1 MNASRSHR
9 PRTAADL
16 PWNDDRERR
25 VLGGALRSRRRRA
38 ARRRVLEISAI
49 VVAMFFAGRMWVRF
63 PSLPEAIDAM
73 RAKNG
78 ASHGF
83 AGSGGHGGTGSSGF
97 GGSAGTG

>member
-1 MNASRSHR
+1 MNSPHPHRRRS
-9 PRTAADL
+9 AADL
-16 PWNDDRERR
+16 PWSEDRERR
-25 VLGGALRSRRRRA
+25 VLGGALRSWRRRARRRRA
-38 ARRRVLEISAI
+38 LEISAVI
-49 VVAMFFAGRMWVRF
+49 AAMLLAGRMWIRF

-83 AGSGGHGGTGSSGF
+83 AGSGGHGGAGTTGF

>member
-1 MNASRSHR
+1 MNSLRPKR
-9 PRTAADL
+9 PRAAADL
-16 PWNDDRERR
+16 PWSDERERR
-25 VLGGALRSRRRRA
+25 VLVGALGLRRRRA
-38 ARRRVLEISAI
+38 SRRRALEISAVI
-49 VVAMFFAGRMWVRF
+49 AAMLFAGRMWVRF

-83 AGSGGHGGTGSSGF
+83 AGSGGHGGAGTTGF